1 MMHQNGE
8 KLSTKKIGKNLLRH
22 EMRRKKIFLFLRMRE
37 VTSFCVSIMTLRGN
51 CKEYRKNI
59 YDDSGLNILMESSLN
74 VTKTNFMTEKIASDT
89 NHTFLK

>member
-1 MMHQNGE
+1 
-8 KLSTKKIGKNLLRH
+8 
-22 EMRRKKIFLFLRMRE
+22 MRE

-74 VTKTNFMTEKIASDT
+74 VTKTNFMTAKIASDT
-89 NHTFLK
+89 NHTFLKQIAD